1 MSANPAI
8 PTSKPMLAPGQCI
21 ILNKTAKVEM
31 LANRA
36 VRPMVNVLM
45 CYCFMPV
52 LAVYTHTMRTKKK
65 VTDLIQLF
73 RKNSE
78 NVFAYGF

>member
-8 PTSKPMLAPGQCI
+8 PKNKPMLAPGQCI
-21 ILNKTAKVEM
+21 ILNKTAKEEM

-45 CYCFMPV
+45 FYCFVPI
-52 LAVYTHTMRTKKK
+52 LAVYTHTMRTRKK
-65 VTDLIQLF
+65 VTDLI
-73 RKNSE
+73 
-78 NVFAYGF
+78 